1 MIVNLSSLLLF
12 AATEL
17 VLCLIPGPAVLL
29 VISQAVR
36 RGRRSSLRGAIGIL
50 TGNSIYFALSAAG
63 LGALLIASRQV
74 FEVLRWAGAA
84 YLVFMGAKM
93 IFARGGALEGEVE
106 TRAGVRSFAQGL
118 LTQLANPKAIVFF
131 TALLPQFIDPRAGR
145 VALQFVVLG
154 VISVFIELPV
164 LIMYGWLADRGREL
178 YGRHGRIF
186 ERIAGG
192 LLVAA
197 GLKLAAT
204 R

>member
-1 MIVNLSSLLLF
+1 MSISSLMLF

-17 VLCLIPGPAVLL
+17 LLCLIPGPAVLL
-29 VISQAVR
+29 VISQAMR
-36 RGRRSSLRGAIGIL
+36 LGRRSSLRGAIGIL
-50 TGNSIYFALSAAG
+50 TGNTIYFALSAAG

-84 YLVFMGAKM
+84 YLILVGVKM
-93 IFARGGALEGEVE
+93 IVTRGGAMEGPVE
-106 TRAGVRSFAQGL
+106 AQAGVRSFAQGL
-118 LTQLANPKAIVFF
+118 FTQLANPKAIVFF

-145 VALQFVVLG
+145 LALQFVVLG
-154 VISVFIELPV
+154 AISVGIELPV

-178 YGRHGRIF
+178 YGRHGKIF
-186 ERIAGG
+186 ERVAGG

>member
-1 MIVNLSSLLLF
+1 MSLSSLMLF

-17 VLCLIPGPAVLL
+17 LLCLIPGPAVLL
-29 VISQAVR
+29 VISQAMR
-36 RGRRSSLRGAIGIL
+36 LGRRSSLRGAIGIL
-50 TGNSIYFALSAAG
+50 TGNTIYFALSAAG

-84 YLVFMGAKM
+84 YLILVGVKM
-93 IFARGGALEGEVE
+93 IVTRGGAMEGPVE
-106 TRAGVRSFAQGL
+106 AQAGVRSFAQGL
-118 LTQLANPKAIVFF
+118 FTQLANPKAIVFF

-145 VALQFVVLG
+145 LALQFVVLG
-154 VISVFIELPV
+154 AISVGIELPV

-178 YGRHGRIF
+178 YGRHGKIF
-186 ERIAGG
+186 ERVAGG